1 MKTYVGIVRDHSGSM
16 NIRANAA
23 MKDYNLLIAGIRGS
37 ANIIHNIFVTVV
49 ECGVGYLG
57 GVQVKEVNK
66 PIAQVSDLTRYV
78 ADGSRTPLW
87 ESVWQTIDQLERAG
101 SIVAD
106 RYIEE
111 SSAFLVEVIT
121 DGQNNV
127 NSITGSALAARIR
140 KLQATDRWTFVFRVP
155 VGYKREILNIGVP
168 DENIMEWE
176 QTTAALV
183 RSSEQNVQATQS
195 YFTQR
200 SLGRTSTSKFYT
212 NLSDVSI
219 TEVKSELKDIT
230 HEIQTEAVWSADD
243 GAAVREFCENHFGE
257 YVIGCAYYQLMKIEK
272 VQPQKKIIIKHKKS
286 GKYYAGAAAR
296 TMLGLPDEEIRVHPG
311 DHAQYDIYIQ
321 STSVNRKLVANTKIV
336 YWKGH

>member
-87 ESVWQTIDQLERAG
+87 ESVWQTIDQLECAG
-101 SIVAD
+101 STVAD

-195 YFTQR
+195 
-200 SLGRTSTSKFYT
+200 
-212 NLSDVSI
+212 
-219 TEVKSELKDIT
+219 
-230 HEIQTEAVWSADD
+230 
-243 GAAVREFCENHFGE
+243 
-257 YVIGCAYYQLMKIEK
+257 
-272 VQPQKKIIIKHKKS
+272 
-286 GKYYAGAAAR
+286 
-296 TMLGLPDEEIRVHPG
+296 
-311 DHAQYDIYIQ
+311 
-321 STSVNRKLVANTKIV
+321 
-336 YWKGH
+336 